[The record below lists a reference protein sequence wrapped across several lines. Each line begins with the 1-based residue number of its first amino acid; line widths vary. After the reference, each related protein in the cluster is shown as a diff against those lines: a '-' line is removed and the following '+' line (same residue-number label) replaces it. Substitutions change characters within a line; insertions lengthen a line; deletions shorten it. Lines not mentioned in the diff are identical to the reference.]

1 MLVTP
6 VAIEKYLTPSQVQGK
21 LLYPLKHKLAQNVN
35 VQLHSTFLFSYII
48 IAQLLSA
55 CMKTEL
61 RLLPISEMGKFHI
74 LALNF
79 GGWPFSI
86 TVTGYFRPKPDHSN
100 ERIYRKLIDKRLKTL
115 PNEGSRSFLRLT
127 TPELWK
133 FFSRTNFAVFW
144 IKRKHKYNI
153 LKNFSSKKQVSTI
166 SKNY

>member
-48 IAQLLSA
+48 ITQLLSA

-61 RLLPISEMGKFHI
+61 HLLPISEMGKFHI

-115 PNEGSRSFLRLT
+115 PNEGSCSFLRLT